1 MKTLT
6 RTLVAAVAA
15 SFLFAPIANAQSRHY
30 DDRRPG
36 HHQFQKPAFQK
47 PGIHKP
53 RVQMHKIERPKHGYH
68 SPARHHWSKGQR
80 VHDWKRKA
88 HVRDYKRHG
97 LRTPGR
103 GQQWI
108 KVDNDYLLI
117 GIASGVIAGIIAGR

>member
-6 RTLVAAVAA
+6 RTLLAAVAA

-36 HHQFQKPAFQK
+36 HHQFQKPGGQAHKIQR
-47 PGIHKP
+47 HKP
-53 RVQMHKIERPKHGYH
+53 AYH
-68 SPARHHWSKGQR
+68 APARHHWSKGQR
-80 VHDWKRKA
+80 VNDWKRKA
-88 HVRDYKRHG
+88 QIRDYKRHG

-103 GQQWI
+103 GQQWV